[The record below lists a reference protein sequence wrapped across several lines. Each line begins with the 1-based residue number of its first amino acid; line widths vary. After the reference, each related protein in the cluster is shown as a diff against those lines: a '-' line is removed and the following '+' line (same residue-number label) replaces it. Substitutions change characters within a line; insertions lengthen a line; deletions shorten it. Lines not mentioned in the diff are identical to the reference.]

1 MIDADSDPD
10 PMLELFRSE
19 VRDQTDALARGLFAL
34 EGDPANLTPV
44 PDLTIAVSAV
54 RGAAKIV
61 GRGDVATFAGAL
73 EGFFAAVEAGRI
85 ALSGKDV
92 ALGQRA
98 VDALRQSEFADPSLW
113 SADAS
118 GIAREI
124 EARLAGN
131 PAESRSPV
139 GAPPAPTSVAPTP
152 QPPPPPAIPAAN
164 DPLPTLPPIDPA
176 MLELFREEVRS
187 HASSL
192 SSGLVDLERDPANP
206 QRIEPL
212 MRAAHSLKGACR
224 IVGLDLAVALAHDTE
239 DGFVAAQA
247 GKIRITPA
255 AIDTFLRVADV
266 LAALAEEEPIRWVA
280 KYRAEVAQLLQQ
292 VGTVNRGETPTSP
305 AISAEPEVAPD
316 IVVSPPPTVP
326 EAAGKGATATTEQPV
341 LVDVAGT
348 HTPTHAEPAESVVR
362 VTAQSLNRL
371 MSLAGESLVQA
382 RWLQPFATAML
393 ELKKLQDHIAA
404 RLDTLAHGIA
414 TGQPADALAPVA
426 ADARRLSGKC
436 RQVLGERIS
445 EFEEHAGQ
453 AEDLNSRLY
462 REVIVSRMRP
472 FSDGAHGLPR
482 LARDTARRLGK
493 AVRLDVVGQSTEV
506 DRDILEKLEAP
517 LTHLV
522 RNAIDHGLESP
533 EVRASA
539 GKLAEG
545 VVRIEARHR
554 GGMLSIAVSDDG
566 GGIDVEKLRKKIVSQ
581 GRSTADAASRMSDAE
596 LLEFLFLP
604 GFSTASQVTEV
615 SGRGVG
621 LDVVQDIVRKVGGSV
636 QISTH
641 LGRGTTFHMLLPLT
655 LSVVRAVLVDI
666 AGEPY
671 AFPHNRID
679 RLVRVPRSEV
689 SSLQH
694 RQFVNV
700 DGRNVGLVLASQL
713 LDLPGEPPAGGEL
726 PVLLL
731 SDVSGTYGLIVEAF
745 RGEQDLVVRPLD
757 PRLGKVPNVS
767 AAAILDDGSPVLIA
781 DVEDLVRSM
790 DRFIQTGTLRRCDA
804 APLRTAA
811 KKRILVVDDS
821 ITVREVQKQILRG
834 RGYDVEVAFDGQD
847 GWNRVRAESF
857 DLVVSDVDMPRMTGL
872 EFVRKIRE
880 DQRLRELPV
889 VIVSYKDREEDRLRG
904 LDAGAN
910 HYLTKSSFQDDS
922 FVEAVSALIGPA

>member
-1 MIDADSDPD
+1 MSDD

-19 VRDQTDALARGLFAL
+19 VRDQTDALANGLFKLEANPADEATLAELAL
-34 EGDPANLTPV
+34 AAG
-44 PDLTIAVSAV
+44 SV
-54 RGAAKIV
+54 RGAAKLV
-61 GRGDVATFAGAL
+61 GRADVAALAGAL
-73 EGFFAAVEAGRI
+73 EEAFQKPGVDL
-85 ALSGKDV
+85 ATAQK
-92 ALGQRA
+92 A
-98 VDALRQSEFADPSLW
+98 VDAIRQSEFAD
-113 SADAS
+113 ADAWAAEF
-118 GIAREI
+118 GGV
-124 EARLAGN
+124 AGN
-131 PAESRSPV
+131 LL
-139 GAPPAPTSVAPTP
+139 PPPGRGEGGGGGRLGSGPTP
-152 QPPPPPAIPAAN
+152 HPSPPPQGGRGPEKQKPEEGLSPA
-164 DPLPTLPPIDPA
+164 LPPIDPA

-187 HASSL
+187 HAAAL

-224 IVGLDLAVALAHDTE
+224 IVGLDLAVGLAHDTE
-239 DGFVAAQA
+239 DGFVSAQA

-266 LAALAEEEPIRWVA
+266 LAALATDEPARWV
-280 KYRAEVAQLLQQ
+280 RQFHAEVGALREQ
-292 VGTVNRGETPTSP
+292 VAAVNRGESP
-305 AISAEPEVAPD
+305 APASPVAAAEPVAA
-316 IVVSPPPTVP
+316 VPPVPVADQPTV
-326 EAAGKGATATTEQPV
+326 
-341 LVDVAGT
+341 VDVAGS
-348 HTPTHAEPAESVVR
+348 HTPAVPEPAESVVR

-393 ELKKLQDHIAA
+393 ELRKVQDHIAA

-414 TGQPADALAPVA
+414 AGQGAESLGPVV
-426 ADARRLSGKC
+426 ADARRLSAKC
-436 RQVLGERIS
+436 RQVLVDRIA
-445 EFEEHAGQ
+445 EFEDHAGQ

-493 AVRLDVVGQSTEV
+493 AVRLDLVGQSTEV

-522 RNAIDHGLESP
+522 RNAIDHGLEP
-533 EVRASA
+533 TDARTAK
-539 GKLAEG
+539 GKPAEG

-581 GRSTADAASRMSDAE
+581 GRSSVDVAARMTDAE

-621 LDVVQDIVRKVGGSV
+621 LDVVQDTVRKVGGSV
-636 QISTH
+636 QISTT

-679 RLVRVPRSEV
+679 RLVRVPRGEV

-700 DGRNVGLVLASQL
+700 DDRNVGLVLASQL

-731 SDVSGTYGLIVEAF
+731 SDSTGTYGLIVEAF

-804 APLRTAA
+804 APLRSAA
-811 KKRILVVDDS
+811 KKRVLVVDDS
-821 ITVREVQKQILRG
+821 ITVREVQKQILRA
-834 RGYDVEVAFDGQD
+834 RGYEVEVAVDGQD
-847 GWNRVRAESF
+847 GWNRLRAESY

-872 EFVRKIRE
+872 EFVRKIR
-880 DQRLRELPV
+880 DDARLKELPV

-910 HYLTKSSFQDDS
+910 FYLTKSSFQDDS
-922 FVEAVSALIGPA
+922 FVDAVVALIGPA

>member
-1 MIDADSDPD
+1 MY
-10 PMLELFRSE
+10 
-19 VRDQTDALARGLFAL
+19 
-34 EGDPANLTPV
+34 
-44 PDLTIAVSAV
+44 
-54 RGAAKIV
+54 
-61 GRGDVATFAGAL
+61 
-73 EGFFAAVEAGRI
+73 
-85 ALSGKDV
+85 
-92 ALGQRA
+92 
-98 VDALRQSEFADPSLW
+98 
-113 SADAS
+113 
-118 GIAREI
+118 
-124 EARLAGN
+124 
-131 PAESRSPV
+131 
-139 GAPPAPTSVAPTP
+139 
-152 QPPPPPAIPAAN
+152 
-164 DPLPTLPPIDPA
+164 
-176 MLELFREEVRS
+176 
-187 HASSL
+187 
-192 SSGLVDLERDPANP
+192 
-206 QRIEPL
+206 
-212 MRAAHSLKGACR
+212 
-224 IVGLDLAVALAHDTE
+224 
-239 DGFVAAQA
+239 
-247 GKIRITPA
+247 
-255 AIDTFLRVADV
+255 RV
-266 LAALAEEEPIRWVA
+266 
-280 KYRAEVAQLLQQ
+280 
-292 VGTVNRGETPTSP
+292 
-305 AISAEPEVAPD
+305 
-316 IVVSPPPTVP
+316 
-326 EAAGKGATATTEQPV
+326 
-341 LVDVAGT
+341 
-348 HTPTHAEPAESVVR
+348 
-362 VTAQSLNRL
+362 
-371 MSLAGESLVQA
+371 AGESLVQA

-393 ELKKLQDHIAA
+393 ELRKVQDHIAA
-404 RLDTLAHGIA
+404 RLDTLAQGIA
-414 TGQPADALAPVA
+414 AGQGAESLGPVV
-426 ADARRLSGKC
+426 ADARRLSAKC
-436 RQVLGERIS
+436 RQVLVDRIA
-445 EFEEHAGQ
+445 EFEDHAGQ

-493 AVRLDVVGQSTEV
+493 TVRLDLVGQSTEV

-522 RNAIDHGLESP
+522 RNAIDHGLEP
-533 EVRASA
+533 TDARTAK
-539 GKLAEG
+539 GKPAEG

-566 GGIDVEKLRKKIVSQ
+566 GGIDVEKLRTKIVSQ
-581 GRSTADAASRMSDAE
+581 GRAAVDVAARLTDAE

-621 LDVVQDIVRKVGGSV
+621 LDVVQDTVRKVGGSV
-636 QISTH
+636 QISTT

-679 RLVRVPRSEV
+679 RLVRVPRGEV

-700 DGRNVGLVLASQL
+700 DDRNVGLVLASQL

-731 SDVSGTYGLIVEAF
+731 SDSTGTYGLIVEAF

-804 APLRTAA
+804 APLRAAA
-811 KKRILVVDDS
+811 KKRVLVVDDS
-821 ITVREVQKQILRG
+821 ITVREVQKQILRA
-834 RGYDVEVAFDGQD
+834 RGYEVEVAVDGQD
-847 GWNRVRAESF
+847 GWNRLRAESY

-872 EFVRKIRE
+872 EFVRKIR
-880 DQRLRELPV
+880 DDARLKELPV

-910 HYLTKSSFQDDS
+910 FYLTKSSFQDDS
-922 FVEAVSALIGPA
+922 FVDAVVALIGPA